1 VPPSVKRAGRVCEL
15 EYRGDWLPW
24 CRLSHENLRSD
35 ECSGLARDAQVRN
48 HEVILTYATV
58 MTIVPNPANERPA
71 ESAGSMLAR
80 IRCGDVAAF
89 EEVFRSSHGAL
100 VAFATR
106 HTESRERA
114 EELVQDLFLDLWRE
128 RASWQ
133 VRGTLRS
140 YLFGALRNRAL
151 NLRRRDIIERG
162 WTDDTSHD
170 AVHHLHV
177 TPARVDERMIADE
190 QSALV
195 EAAFSQLP
203 ERCRLAMHLRW
214 REGMQYS
221 EIAEVLGIT
230 AKSVENHLARGLKA
244 LRARV
249 LAP

>member
-1 VPPSVKRAGRVCEL
+1 M
-15 EYRGDWLPW
+15 
-24 CRLSHENLRSD
+24 
-35 ECSGLARDAQVRN
+35 
-48 HEVILTYATV
+48 YATA
-58 MTIVPNPANERPA
+58 MTIVSSPEPEHLL
-71 ESAGSMLAR
+71 ESPGSTLAR
-80 IRCGDVAAF
+80 IRAGDTAAF
-89 EEVFRSSHGAL
+89 EGVFRASHSAL

-106 HTESRERA
+106 YTGSRDRA
-114 EELVQDLFLDLWRE
+114 EEMVQDLFLDLWRA
-128 RASWQ
+128 RTSWE

-151 NLRRRDIIERG
+151 NLRRRDAIERG

-177 TPARVDERMIADE
+177 TPVRVDERMIADE
-190 QSALV
+190 QHALV

-214 REGMQYS
+214 REGMQYA

>member
-1 VPPSVKRAGRVCEL
+1 MPGCRV
-15 EYRGDWLPW
+15 
-24 CRLSHENLRSD
+24 SHRQLHSD
-35 ECSGLARDAQVRN
+35 LVRDAQVRN
-48 HEVILTYATV
+48 REAVLTYATV
-58 MTIVPNPANERPA
+58 MTIVPNPEPEYLL
-71 ESAGSMLAR
+71 ESPGSTLAR
-80 IRCGDVAAF
+80 IRSGDAAAF
-89 EEVFRSSHGAL
+89 EGVFRASHGAL

-106 HTESRERA
+106 YTGRRERA
-114 EELVQDLFLDLWRE
+114 EEMVQDLFLDLWRA
-128 RASWQ
+128 RASWE

-151 NLRRRDIIERG
+151 NLRRRDAIERG
-162 WTDDTSHD
+162 WTDDASHD

-177 TPARVDERMIADE
+177 TPVRVDERLIADE
-190 QSALV
+190 QHALV

-214 REGMQYS
+214 REGMQYA